1 MDKKQPQST
10 ATMITFMR
18 IAVAVLAFVITC
30 PLRSQDDLQIPPVQI
45 PKLPSAGRDA
55 QAFAPKGWD
64 VEQQATG
71 DLNGDGLPDLV
82 FVLHDTD
89 PRNVITNDSLGVH
102 ELDTN
107 PRILGVAYAV
117 PSGGYTLAA
126 QNSTLITRWT
136 EPNMDDYFGDGTIEI
151 KRGAFQVSLHYFA
164 NAGGWDT
171 GSDTF
176 TFRWQH
182 ASFELIGFENDNF
195 KRNTGESSATS
206 INYSTGVGIITA
218 DGKKTRHLSLP
229 HKPLKT
235 LDTIGDGISFD
246 FPE

>member
-1 MDKKQPQST
+1 MEMT
-10 ATMITFMR
+10 IMR
-18 IAVAVLAFVITC
+18 IAVAVLAFVIAS
-30 PLRSQDDLQIPPVQI
+30 PLRSQDGLQIPPVEI
-45 PKLPSAGRDA
+45 PKLPSTGANA
-55 QAFAPKGWD
+55 QAFAPKGWI

-89 PRNVITNDSLGVH
+89 PRNVIENHFMGPP

-107 PRILGVAYAV
+107 PRILGVAFAV

-136 EPNMDDYFGDGTIEI
+136 VPNMEDYFEEGGIDI

-164 NAGGWDT
+164 NAGGWDM
-171 GSDTF
+171 GGKTF

-182 ASFELIGFENDNF
+182 GRFELIGFENDNF
-195 KRNTGESSATS
+195 KRNTGESSKTS
-206 INYSTGVGIITA
+206 LNYSTGTGIITA
-218 DGKKTRHLSLP
+218 DGKKTRHLTLP

-235 LDTIGDGISFD
+235 LDTIGDGMSFEY
-246 FPE
+246 PE

>member
-1 MDKKQPQST
+1 MMT
-10 ATMITFMR
+10 NMR
-18 IAVAVLAFVITC
+18 IAVAVLACFIAC
-30 PLRSQDDLQIPPVQI
+30 PLHSQDDLHIPPVKI
-45 PKLPSAGRDA
+45 PILPSAGRNA
-55 QAFAPKGWD
+55 QAFTPKGWT
-64 VEQQATG
+64 VEQQTTG

-89 PRNVITNDSLGVH
+89 PRNVIKNDSLGVE

-107 PRILGVAYAV
+107 PRILGVAFAV

-136 EPNMDDYFGDGTIEI
+136 EPNMEDYFEEGTIEI

-182 ASFELIGFENDNF
+182 GSFELIGFENDNF
-195 KRNTGESSATS
+195 KRNTGESSKTS
-206 INYSTGVGIITA
+206 INYSTGTGIITG
-218 DGKKTRHLSLP
+218 DGKKTRSLTLP
-229 HKPLKT
+229 HRPLKT

-246 FPE
+246 YPQ